1 MVQSIKR
8 IAQGSGHRA
17 QSTEHRA
24 QSTGHG
30 VARRRDC
37 KTARPQDCK
46 TRSSEHRAQGTGLLD
61 ERTARLQDRR
71 TARLLKV
78 QILPQLLISGSAY
91 RQLVARLKNCY
102 ILVFSVRFDSLN
114 FLNPYYI

>member
-30 VARRRDC
+30 VARRRDR
-37 KTARPQDCK
+37 T
-46 TRSSEHRAQGTGLLD
+46 
-61 ERTARLQDRR
+61 TARLHDRR

-102 ILVFSVRFDSLN
+102 ILVFSVRFDPLN
-114 FLNPYYI
+114 LLNPYYI

>member
-24 QSTGHG
+24 Q
-30 VARRRDC
+30 
-37 KTARPQDCK
+37 
-46 TRSSEHRAQGTGLLD
+46 GTGLLD
-61 ERTARLQDRR
+61 EGTAGLHDRK

-78 QILPQLLISGSAY
+78 QILPQFLISGSAY